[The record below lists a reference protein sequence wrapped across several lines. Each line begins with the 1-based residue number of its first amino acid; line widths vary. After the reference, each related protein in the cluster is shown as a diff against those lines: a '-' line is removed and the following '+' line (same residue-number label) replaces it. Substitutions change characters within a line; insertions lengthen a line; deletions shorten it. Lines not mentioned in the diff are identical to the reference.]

1 MKKVLKIIA
10 ILIGIVVL
18 AGAGFAAWVSIR
30 GIPSYPTAPP
40 ALTVKADSAL
50 VADGQRLA
58 TLVCKN
64 CHLATSGLMEGH
76 ELTDIPKAFG
86 RVWSMNITRDPKYGA
101 GRYTDGELAY
111 LLRTGIKRDGVFAPP
126 WMPKFPHLSDYDLQS
141 IIAYL
146 RSDAP
151 ELAASQKQ
159 QPPAQPS
166 FLAKF
171 LCVVAFK
178 PLPYPTQPIVAPP
191 ITDKVAYG
199 KYISTGKVECYS
211 CHSPSFETM
220 NIMEPEKT
228 PGYFS
233 GGNPMTD
240 EEGKV
245 IFTRN
250 LTMDKETGIGNMTEE
265 QFIKAV
271 KYGQRDGKPALRKPM
286 VPFTAMTDEEA
297 SCIFAYLKTLPV
309 IHHNIDSLYTAS
321 K

>member
-1 MKKVLKIIA
+1 MKKILKIIA
-10 ILIGIVVL
+10 ILIGVVVL
-18 AGAGFAAWVSIR
+18 AGASFAAWVYFR

-40 ALTVKADSAL
+40 DLTVKPDSAM
-50 VADGQRLA
+50 VAEGKHLA

-64 CHLATSGLMEGH
+64 CHLSANGMMEGKFM
-76 ELTDIPKAFG
+76 DDMPKEFG
-86 RVWSMNITRDPKYGA
+86 KVWSMNITHDTKYGA
-101 GRYTDGELAY
+101 GRYTDGELAF

-151 ELAASQKQ
+151 ELAPSQKQ
-159 QPPAQPS
+159 QPPAQPT

-178 PLPYPTQPIVAPP
+178 PLPFPTQPIEAPP
-191 ITDKVAYG
+191 MSDKVAFG
-199 KYISTGKVECYS
+199 KYISTGKVECFS

-233 GGNPMTD
+233 GGNAMTD
-240 EEGKV
+240 EDGKV
-245 IFTRN
+245 ILTRN
-250 LTMDKETGIGNMTEE
+250 LTPDKETGIGNWTEE

-297 SCIFAYLKTLPV
+297 SAIFAYLKSLPA
-309 IHHNIDSLYTAS
+309 IRHNIDSLYSA